1 MKYALGAP
9 FCFPERTYS
18 FSFRL
23 AVNNS
28 EAEAQSVMI
37 QCFSAYIQ
45 TSRKGKYIQV
55 WCWQKREFFFFFFF
69 LGPPEKEKI

>member
-55 WCWQKREFFFFFFF
+55 WC
-69 LGPPEKEKI
+69 